1 MSEISESVELNP
13 EVAAKVSQHTKAV
26 RYQARKNQVPLPK
39 AFNDYVSSQ
48 NLSGTERTAVRQKL
62 GLSEKYSS
70 WRDDLREIVDTY
82 TPKPKTDE
90 KSMEK
95 IADKKVK
102 NKVVINPPM
111 KEAFEEFDGII
122 LEAVEIDEDFLDKEE
137 KKDSKPSSEQLR
149 QLQMKQQMAK
159 KQQMLNMQRIQ
170 MQKQGRLPM
179 GHSEGYAPGDV
190 DKKVGAVSSI
200 PKKDQDDA
208 KARLLAKAAAKRKA
222 KGIEEKVV
230 YGGAEGERK
239 AAYEKQLKKMLPK
252 RAFDSTGRE
261 IDPRSG
267 KRMEEET
274 EDSLKDKRME
284 RGGVDG
290 NVRYDQKPRVKTGS
304 VDKQKEMEKRKK
316 ALDFVKNSI
325 RSQYGKG
332 ALM

>member
-62 GLSEKYSS
+62 GMAERYSS
-70 WRDDLREIVDTY
+70 WRDDLDLVEVIENS
-82 TPKPKTDE
+82 PKTDNE
-90 KSMEK
+90 M
-95 IADKKVK
+95 DKKIDPKGVK

-111 KEAFEEFDGII
+111 KEAFEEIGGII
-122 LEAVEIDEDFLDKEE
+122 LEVMDIEE
-137 KKDSKPSSEQLR
+137 QEEQKKDLKPSAEQQR
-149 QLQMKQQMAK
+149 QLSMKAQMTK

-170 MQKQGRLPM
+170 MQKQGKIPM

-190 DKKVGAVSSI
+190 DQKVGAVTSI

-208 KARLLAKAAAKRKA
+208 KARLLAKAKAKRKE

-230 YGGAEGERK
+230 YGGAEGEKK

-252 RAFDSTGRE
+252 RAFDSMGRE
-261 IDPRSG
+261 LDPRSG
-267 KRMEEET
+267 KLKEET

-290 NVRYDQKPRVKTGS
+290 NVRYDQKPRVKTGP
-304 VDKQKEMEKRKK
+304 VNKEKAMEKRKK
-316 ALDFVKNSI
+316 H
-325 RSQYGKG
+325 
-332 ALM
+332 

>member
-1 MSEISESVELNP
+1 MSEISEKVELNP

-62 GLSEKYSS
+62 GMAERYSS
-70 WRDDLREIVDTY
+70 WRDELELVEVIDNS
-82 TPKPKTDE
+82 PKTDKE
-90 KSMEK
+90 AAKK
-95 IADKKVK
+95 IDPKGVK
-102 NKVVINPPM
+102 NTVVINPPM
-111 KEAFEEFDGII
+111 KEAFEEIGGII
-122 LEAVEIDEDFLDKEE
+122 LEVMDIDEQEDK
-137 KKDSKPSSEQLR
+137 KKDSKPSAEQQR
-149 QLQMKQQMAK
+149 QLSMKAQMAK

-170 MQKQGRLPM
+170 MQKQGKLPM

-190 DKKVGAVSSI
+190 DQKVGAVTSI
-200 PKKDQDDA
+200 PKKDQDAA
-208 KARLLAKAAAKRKA
+208 KERLLAKAKAKRKE

-230 YGGAEGERK
+230 YGGAEAEKK

-261 IDPRSG
+261 LDPRSG

-290 NVRYDQKPRVKTGS
+290 NVRYDQKPRVKTGP
-304 VDKQKEMEKRKK
+304 VDKQKEMEKKK
-316 ALDFVKNSI
+316 RALDFVKNSI

-332 ALM
+332 ALMGK